1 MIELILLL
9 SKQKELQLLDALSD
23 LASNTYTRI
32 LSYLVVGYM
41 LTPEPEKPESEETEM
56 DKEIMKALMLPLPIK
71 SIRRDG
77 NRFIIEIGEESE
89 SQE

>member
-23 LASNTYTRI
+23 LASSTYTRI
-32 LSYLVVGYM
+32 LSYLVVGYI
-41 LTPEPEKPESEETEM
+41 LTPETSEESEEI

-71 SIRRDG
+71 SIRREG
-77 NRFIIEIGEESE
+77 NKFIIEIGEESE
-89 SQE
+89 E